1 MKNFGSV
8 SIDKFQGKLDD
19 DAIKHLLS
27 RTLFGYTLKN
37 INQFSGTSLAMAID
51 AIIKKSPAASPPINY
66 YESATKDTTGVALGQ
81 TWVNASFGDGTINA
95 RRKIG
100 LKAWW
105 MQQMLNQE
113 PTIDEKMILFWQNH
127 FSTELSSYQ
136 DARMGYKFL
145 ELIRKNA
152 LGNFKTIV
160 KEITL
165 DPAMLLYLNGN
176 SNTKTA
182 PDENYGRE
190 LQELFTLGK
199 GPNSKYTESDVKMAA
214 KVLTGYRILHEPVS
228 SYFDSNRHDTTDK
241 TFSDFFGNKTI
252 SGQTGVDGKNELDE
266 LLNIIFATNEVSLY
280 ILRRLY
286 VFFFYYEITDQVEKD
301 FIVPLAKI
309 FKDSNYEII
318 PVLKVMFA
326 SKHFFD
332 IELRGCLIKSPVD
345 HLVGSMK
352 LLEPSWPIFQ
362 NFMYEYYLLAND
374 LVAVTDK
381 GQQSLLDPPNVAG
394 WPAYYQAPV
403 FHEIWINSSTLPERV
418 RFTDNMIAKGLKRNN
433 QSIVFDSFSFA
444 KNLKKPSDPNTLISE
459 IVFLF
464 FHVPLSS
471 KLLLDLKKEILLEG
485 QASDY
490 YWTEIWDEAVNKPSN
505 NSITMV
511 NTRLKK
517 LITYLM
523 DLPEFQLS

>member
-27 RTLFGYTLKN
+27 RTLFGFSPKN
-37 INQFSGTSLAMAID
+37 ITQFSGNTLTQAID
-51 AIIKKSPAASPPINY
+51 AIIKKSPTALPPINY
-66 YESATKDTTGVALGQ
+66 YESVTKDTTGVALGQ
-81 TWVNASFGDGTINA
+81 TWVNATYGDGTINT
-95 RRKIG
+95 RRKIS

-105 MQQMLNQE
+105 MQLMLNQE
-113 PTIDEKMILFWQNH
+113 TTINEKMILFWQNH
-127 FSTELSSYQ
+127 FSTELNSYG

-145 ELIRKNA
+145 EVIRKNA
-152 LGNFKTIV
+152 LGDFKSMV

-214 KVLTGYRILHEPVS
+214 KVLTGYRVLREPVS
-228 SYFDSNRHDTTDK
+228 SYFDSTKHDTTDK
-241 TFSDFFGNKTI
+241 TFSDFFGNKVI
-252 SGQTGVDGKNELDE
+252 KGQSGDAGKNELDE
-266 LLNIIFATNEVSLY
+266 LLTMIFATNEVSLY
-280 ILRRLY
+280 IMRRFY
-286 VFFFYYEITDQVEKD
+286 IFFFYYEITDEVEKN

-309 FKDSNYEII
+309 FKDSNYEIL

-332 IELRGCLIKSPVD
+332 LELRGCLIKSPVD

-352 LLEPSWPIFQ
+352 LLEPSWPVFQ
-362 NFMYEYYLLAND
+362 NFIYESYLLAND

-403 FHEIWINSSTLPERV
+403 FHEIWINASTLPERAK
-418 RFTDNMIAKGLKRNN
+418 FTDNMVAKGLKRNN
-433 QSIVFDSFSFA
+433 QAIVFDSFSMA
-444 KNLKKPSDPNTLISE
+444 KKLKKPADPNSLISE
-459 IVFLF
+459 LVFLF
-464 FHVPLSS
+464 FHVPLSP
-471 KLLLDLKKEILLEG
+471 KLLLDLKKDILLEG

-490 YWTEIWDEAVNKPSN
+490 YWTEIWDEAVSKPTNASLA
-505 NSITMV
+505 MV
-511 NTRLKK
+511 TTRLKK